1 MADSFIEIIDTFLI
15 TLEKERNFSLHT
27 IKAYKNDLI
36 RFKLFLIQDKSRI
49 AFKEINRNDIRKFLE
64 NQYEEKIIDPLTN
77 KTKTIERSSKT
88 VARRLASIKSFFKYL
103 VKVELIEDNI
113 SIYINSPKVPKK
125 LPRFIDKSLIDELM
139 DSPPLDTLVGLRDRA
154 VLELFYSTGIR
165 LSELVNI
172 NIGDFHIDK
181 KLVRVVGKGNKER
194 MIPYGKSAVIAI
206 ENYLNMRNLSF
217 KPVFAASPLFVNN
230 SEKSISKRTIQRR
243 VNNYIKLVA
252 DGKRVG
258 PHLLRHT
265 FATHL
270 LDNGADI
277 RAVKDLLG
285 HSSLSSTQIYTHV
298 SIEKLKK
305 DYTQAHPH
313 G

>member
-1 MADSFIEIIDTFLI
+1 MADSFIDIIDSFLI

-27 IKAYKNDLI
+27 IKAYKNDLT
-36 RFKLFLIQDKSRI
+36 RFNLFLNQGKSRI
-49 AFKEINRNDIRKFLE
+49 KFKEINRNDIRRFLADEYE
-64 NQYEEKIIDPLTN
+64 NEYI
-77 KTKTIERSSKT
+77 SKT
-88 VARRLASIKSFFKYL
+88 VARRLATIKSFFKYL
-103 VKVELIEDNI
+103 VKVELIEDNV
-113 SIYINSPKVPKK
+113 SIHIHSPKVPKN
-125 LPRFIDKSLIDELM
+125 LPNFIDKNLM
-139 DSPPLDTLVGLRDRA
+139 DVLMTSPPLDTLIGVRDRA
-154 VLELFYSTGIR
+154 VLELFYSTGVR

-181 KLVRVVGKGNKER
+181 KLVQVIGKGNKER
-194 MIPYGKSAVIAI
+194 MIPYGKTAESSI
-206 ENYLNMRNLSF
+206 ENYLKMRNLSF
-217 KPVFAASPLFVNN
+217 KPVFARSPLFVNS
-230 SEKSISKRTIQRR
+230 SEKRISKRTIQRR
-243 VNNYIKLVA
+243 MNNYIKLVA
-252 DGKRVG
+252 DGKSVG

-298 SIEKLKK
+298 SIDKLKK

>member
-1 MADSFIEIIDTFLI
+1 MADLLIDSIESFML

-27 IKAYKNDLI
+27 IKAYKNDLN
-36 RFKLFLIQDKSRI
+36 RFNYFLNNTLSRKKLAK
-49 AFKEINRNDIRKFLE
+49 INRNDIRKFLA
-64 NQYEEKIIDPLTN
+64 EEYDN
-77 KTKTIERSSKT
+77 GYSSKT
-88 VARRLASIKSFFKYL
+88 VARRLATIKSYFKYL
-103 VKVELIEDNI
+103 VKTELIQENI
-113 SIYINSPKVPKK
+113 SIHINSPKVPKK
-125 LPRFIDKSLIDELM
+125 LPNFVDKNLIDTLM
-139 DSPPLDTLVGLRDRA
+139 KIPSLDTHIGIRDRA
-154 VLELFYSTGIR
+154 VLELFYSTGMR
-165 LSELVNI
+165 LSELVNM
-172 NIGDFHIDK
+172 NIGDFEINK
-181 KLVRVVGKGNKER
+181 KLIRVIGKGNKER
-194 MIPYGKSAVIAI
+194 MIPYGRTAENAI
-206 ENYLNMRNLSF
+206 KNYLKIRNISLN
-217 KPVFAASPLFVNN
+217 PAFANKPLFVNN
-230 SEKSISKRTIQRR
+230 SDKRISKRTIQRR
-243 VNNYIKLVA
+243 MNNYIKLVA
-252 DGKRVG
+252 DGKRIG

>member
-1 MADSFIEIIDTFLI
+1 MADLLIDSIESFML

-27 IKAYKNDLI
+27 IKAYKNDLN
-36 RFKLFLIQDKSRI
+36 RFNFFLNNTLNRKKLAK
-49 AFKEINRNDIRKFLE
+49 INRNDIRKFLA
-64 NQYEEKIIDPLTN
+64 EEYDN
-77 KTKTIERSSKT
+77 GYSSKT
-88 VARRLASIKSFFKYL
+88 VARRLATIKSYFKYL
-103 VKVELIEDNI
+103 VKTELIQENI
-113 SIYINSPKVPKK
+113 SIHINSPKVPKK
-125 LPRFIDKSLIDELM
+125 LPNFVDKNLIDTLM
-139 DSPPLDTLVGLRDRA
+139 KTPSLDTHIGIRDRA
-154 VLELFYSTGIR
+154 VLELFYSTGMR
-165 LSELVNI
+165 LSELVNM
-172 NIGDFHIDK
+172 NIGDFEINK
-181 KLVRVVGKGNKER
+181 KLIRVIGKGNKER
-194 MIPYGKSAVIAI
+194 MIPYGRNAESAIK
-206 ENYLNMRNLSF
+206 NYLKIRNLSL
-217 KPVFAASPLFVNN
+217 KPAFANKPLFVNS
-230 SEKSISKRTIQRR
+230 SEKRISKRTIQRR
-243 VNNYIKLVA
+243 MNNYIKLVA
-252 DGKRVG
+252 DGKRIG

>member
-1 MADSFIEIIDTFLI
+1 MADSFIDIIDTFLI

-49 AFKEINRNDIRKFLE
+49 VFKEINRNDIRKFLADE
-64 NQYEEKIIDPLTN
+64 YDNGYI
-77 KTKTIERSSKT
+77 SKT
-88 VARRLASIKSFFKYL
+88 VARRLATLKSFFKYL

-113 SIYINSPKVPKK
+113 SIHVHSPKVPKK
-125 LPRFIDKSLIDELM
+125 LPNFVDKNLIDMLM
-139 DSPPLDTLVGLRDRA
+139 ESPPLDTIIGIRDRA

-172 NIGDFHIDK
+172 NIGDFYINK
-181 KLVRVVGKGNKER
+181 KLVRVIGKGNKER
-194 MIPYGKSAVIAI
+194 MIPYGKSAIKAI
-206 ENYLNMRNLSF
+206 ENYLNMRNISF
-217 KPVFAASPLFVNN
+217 KPVFANLPLFVNR
-230 SEKSISKRTIQRR
+230 SDKRISKRTIQRR

>member
-1 MADSFIEIIDTFLI
+1 MADLLIDSIDSFML

-27 IKAYKNDLI
+27 IKAYKNDLN
-36 RFKLFLIQDKSRI
+36 RFNYFLNNTLSRKKLAK
-49 AFKEINRNDIRKFLE
+49 INRNDIRKFLA
-64 NQYEEKIIDPLTN
+64 EEYDN
-77 KTKTIERSSKT
+77 GYSSKT
-88 VARRLASIKSFFKYL
+88 VARRLATIKSYFKYL
-103 VKVELIEDNI
+103 VKTELIQENI
-113 SIYINSPKVPKK
+113 SIHINSPKVPKK
-125 LPRFIDKSLIDELM
+125 LPNFVDKNLIDTLM
-139 DSPPLDTLVGLRDRA
+139 KTPSLDTHIGIRDRA
-154 VLELFYSTGIR
+154 VLELFYSTGMR
-165 LSELVNI
+165 LSELVNM
-172 NIGDFHIDK
+172 NIGDFEINK
-181 KLVRVVGKGNKER
+181 KLIRVIGKGNKER
-194 MIPYGKSAVIAI
+194 MIPYGRNAESAIK
-206 ENYLNMRNLSF
+206 NYLKIRNLSL
-217 KPVFAASPLFVNN
+217 KPAFANKPLFVNS
-230 SEKSISKRTIQRR
+230 SEKRISKRTIQRR
-243 VNNYIKLVA
+243 MNNYIKLVA
-252 DGKRVG
+252 DGKRIG

>member
-1 MADSFIEIIDTFLI
+1 MADLLIDSIESFML

-27 IKAYKNDLI
+27 IKAYKNDLN
-36 RFKLFLIQDKSRI
+36 RFNYFLNNTLSRRRL
-49 AFKEINRNDIRKFLE
+49 AKINRNDIRKFLA
-64 NQYEEKIIDPLTN
+64 EEYDN
-77 KTKTIERSSKT
+77 GYSSKT
-88 VARRLASIKSFFKYL
+88 VARRLATIKSYFKYL
-103 VKVELIEDNI
+103 VKTELIQENI
-113 SIYINSPKVPKK
+113 SIHINSPKVPKK
-125 LPRFIDKSLIDELM
+125 LPNFVDKNLIDTLM
-139 DSPPLDTLVGLRDRA
+139 NTPSLDTHIGIRDRA
-154 VLELFYSTGIR
+154 VLELFYSTGMR
-165 LSELVNI
+165 LSELVNM
-172 NIGDFHIDK
+172 NIGDFEINK
-181 KLVRVVGKGNKER
+181 KLIRVIGKGNKER
-194 MIPYGKSAVIAI
+194 MIPYGRTAESAIK
-206 ENYLNMRNLSF
+206 NYLKIRNLSL
-217 KPVFAASPLFVNN
+217 KPSFANKPLFVNS
-230 SEKSISKRTIQRR
+230 SEKRISKRTIQRR
-243 VNNYIKLVA
+243 MNNYIKLVA
-252 DGKRVG
+252 DGKRIG

>member
-1 MADSFIEIIDTFLI
+1 MADLLIDSIESFML

-27 IKAYKNDLI
+27 IKAYKNDLN
-36 RFKLFLIQDKSRI
+36 RFNYFLDNTLSRKKLTK
-49 AFKEINRNDIRKFLE
+49 INRNDIRKFLA
-64 NQYEEKIIDPLTN
+64 EEYN
-77 KTKTIERSSKT
+77 NGYSSKT
-88 VARRLASIKSFFKYL
+88 VARRLATIKSYFKYL
-103 VKVELIEDNI
+103 VKTELIQENI
-113 SIYINSPKVPKK
+113 SIHINSPKVPKK
-125 LPRFIDKSLIDELM
+125 LPNFVDKNLIDTLM
-139 DSPPLDTLVGLRDRA
+139 KTPSLDTHIGIRDRA
-154 VLELFYSTGIR
+154 VLELFYSTGMR
-165 LSELVNI
+165 LSELVNM
-172 NIGDFHIDK
+172 NIGDFEINK
-181 KLVRVVGKGNKER
+181 KLIRVIGKGNKER
-194 MIPYGKSAVIAI
+194 MIPYGRTAESAIK
-206 ENYLNMRNLSF
+206 NYLKIRNISL
-217 KPVFAASPLFVNN
+217 KPAFANKPLFVNS
-230 SEKSISKRTIQRR
+230 SEKRISKRTIQRR
-243 VNNYIKLVA
+243 MNNYIKIVA
-252 DGKRVG
+252 DGKRIG

>member
-1 MADSFIEIIDTFLI
+1 ML

-27 IKAYKNDLI
+27 IKAYKNDLN
-36 RFKLFLIQDKSRI
+36 RFNYFLNNTLSRKKLAK
-49 AFKEINRNDIRKFLE
+49 INRNDIRKFLA
-64 NQYEEKIIDPLTN
+64 EEYN
-77 KTKTIERSSKT
+77 NGYSSKT
-88 VARRLASIKSFFKYL
+88 VARRLATIKSYFKYL
-103 VKVELIEDNI
+103 VKTELIQENI
-113 SIYINSPKVPKK
+113 SIHINSPKVPKK
-125 LPRFIDKSLIDELM
+125 LPNFVDKNLIDILM
-139 DSPPLDTLVGLRDRA
+139 NTPSLDTHIGIRDRA
-154 VLELFYSTGIR
+154 ILELFYSTGMR
-165 LSELVNI
+165 LSELVNM
-172 NIGDFHIDK
+172 NIGDFEINK
-181 KLVRVVGKGNKER
+181 KLIRVIGKGNKER
-194 MIPYGKSAVIAI
+194 MIPYGRTAESAIK
-206 ENYLNMRNLSF
+206 NYLKIRNISL
-217 KPVFAASPLFVNN
+217 KPAFANKPLFVNS
-230 SEKSISKRTIQRR
+230 SEKRISKRTIQRR
-243 VNNYIKLVA
+243 MNNYIKLVA
-252 DGKRVG
+252 DGKRIG

>member
-1 MADSFIEIIDTFLI
+1 MADLLINSIESFML

-27 IKAYKNDLI
+27 IKAYKNDLN
-36 RFKLFLIQDKSRI
+36 RFNYFLNNTLSRKKLAK
-49 AFKEINRNDIRKFLE
+49 INRNDIRKFLA
-64 NQYEEKIIDPLTN
+64 EEYDN
-77 KTKTIERSSKT
+77 GYSSKT
-88 VARRLASIKSFFKYL
+88 VARRLATIKSYFKYL
-103 VKVELIEDNI
+103 VKTELIQENI
-113 SIYINSPKVPKK
+113 SIHINSPKVPKK
-125 LPRFIDKSLIDELM
+125 LPNFVDKNLIDTLM
-139 DSPPLDTLVGLRDRA
+139 KTPSLDTHIGIRDRA
-154 VLELFYSTGIR
+154 VLELFYSTGMR
-165 LSELVNI
+165 LSELVNM
-172 NIGDFHIDK
+172 NIGDFEINK
-181 KLVRVVGKGNKER
+181 KLIRVIGKGNKER
-194 MIPYGKSAVIAI
+194 MIPYGRNAESAIK
-206 ENYLNMRNLSF
+206 NYLKIRNLSL
-217 KPVFAASPLFVNN
+217 KPAFANKPLFVNS
-230 SEKSISKRTIQRR
+230 SEKRISKRTIQRR
-243 VNNYIKLVA
+243 MNNYIKLVA
-252 DGKRVG
+252 DGKRIG

>member
-1 MADSFIEIIDTFLI
+1 MADLLIDSIESFML

-27 IKAYKNDLI
+27 IKAYKNDLN
-36 RFKLFLIQDKSRI
+36 RFNYFLNNTLSRKKLAK
-49 AFKEINRNDIRKFLE
+49 INRNDIRKFLA
-64 NQYEEKIIDPLTN
+64 EEYDN
-77 KTKTIERSSKT
+77 GYSSKT
-88 VARRLASIKSFFKYL
+88 VARRLATIKSYFKYL
-103 VKVELIEDNI
+103 VKIELIQENI
-113 SIYINSPKVPKK
+113 SIHINSPKVPKK
-125 LPRFIDKSLIDELM
+125 LPNFVDKNLIDTLM
-139 DSPPLDTLVGLRDRA
+139 KTPSLDTHIGIRDRA
-154 VLELFYSTGIR
+154 VLELFYSTGMR
-165 LSELVNI
+165 LSELVNM
-172 NIGDFHIDK
+172 NIGDFEINK
-181 KLVRVVGKGNKER
+181 KLIRVIGKGNKER
-194 MIPYGKSAVIAI
+194 MIPYGRTAESAIK
-206 ENYLNMRNLSF
+206 NYLKIRNISL
-217 KPVFAASPLFVNN
+217 KPAFANKPLFVNS
-230 SEKSISKRTIQRR
+230 SEKRISKRTIQRR
-243 VNNYIKLVA
+243 MNNYIKIVA
-252 DGKRVG
+252 DGKRIG

>member
-1 MADSFIEIIDTFLI
+1 MADLLIDSIESFML

-27 IKAYKNDLI
+27 IKAYKNDLN
-36 RFKLFLIQDKSRI
+36 RFNYFLNNTLSRKKLAK
-49 AFKEINRNDIRKFLE
+49 INRNDIRKFLA
-64 NQYEEKIIDPLTN
+64 EEYDN
-77 KTKTIERSSKT
+77 GYSSKT
-88 VARRLASIKSFFKYL
+88 VARRLATIKSYFKYL
-103 VKVELIEDNI
+103 VKTELIQENI
-113 SIYINSPKVPKK
+113 SIHINSPKVPKK
-125 LPRFIDKSLIDELM
+125 LPNFVDKNLIDTLM
-139 DSPPLDTLVGLRDRA
+139 NTPSLDTHIGIRDKA
-154 VLELFYSTGIR
+154 VLELFYSTGMR
-165 LSELVNI
+165 LSELVNM
-172 NIGDFHIDK
+172 NIGDFEINK
-181 KLVRVVGKGNKER
+181 KLIRVMGKGNKER
-194 MIPYGKSAVIAI
+194 MIPYGRAAESAIK
-206 ENYLNMRNLSF
+206 NYLKIRNLSL
-217 KPVFAASPLFVNN
+217 KPAFANKPLFVN
-230 SEKSISKRTIQRR
+230 SSKKRISKRTIQRR
-243 VNNYIKLVA
+243 MNNYIKLVA
-252 DGKRVG
+252 DGKRIG

>member
-1 MADSFIEIIDTFLI
+1 MADLLINSIESFML

-27 IKAYKNDLI
+27 IKAYKNDLN
-36 RFKLFLIQDKSRI
+36 RFNYFLNNTLSRKKLAK
-49 AFKEINRNDIRKFLE
+49 INRNDIRKFLA
-64 NQYEEKIIDPLTN
+64 EEYDN
-77 KTKTIERSSKT
+77 GYSSKT
-88 VARRLASIKSFFKYL
+88 VARRLATIKSYFKYL
-103 VKVELIEDNI
+103 VKTELIQENI
-113 SIYINSPKVPKK
+113 SIHINSPKVPKK
-125 LPRFIDKSLIDELM
+125 LPNFVDKNLIDTLM
-139 DSPPLDTLVGLRDRA
+139 KTPSLDTHIGIRDRA
-154 VLELFYSTGIR
+154 VLELFYSTGMR
-165 LSELVNI
+165 LSELVNM
-172 NIGDFHIDK
+172 NIGDFEINK
-181 KLVRVVGKGNKER
+181 KLIRVIGKGNKER
-194 MIPYGKSAVIAI
+194 MIPYGRNAESAIK
-206 ENYLNMRNLSF
+206 NYLKIRNLSL
-217 KPVFAASPLFVNN
+217 KPSFANKPLFVNS
-230 SEKSISKRTIQRR
+230 SEKRISKRTIQRR
-243 VNNYIKLVA
+243 MNNYIKLVA
-252 DGKRVG
+252 DGKRIG

>member
-1 MADSFIEIIDTFLI
+1 MADSFIDIIDSFLI

-27 IKAYKNDLI
+27 IKAYKNDLT
-36 RFKLFLIQDKSRI
+36 RFNLFLNQGKSRNE
-49 AFKEINRNDIRKFLE
+49 FKEINRNDIRRFLADEYE
-64 NQYEEKIIDPLTN
+64 NEYT
-77 KTKTIERSSKT
+77 SKT
-88 VARRLASIKSFFKYL
+88 VARRLATIKSFFKYL
-103 VKVELIEDNI
+103 VKVELIEDNV
-113 SIYINSPKVPKK
+113 SIHIHSPKVPKK
-125 LPRFIDKSLIDELM
+125 LPNFIDKNLIDVLM
-139 DSPPLDTLVGLRDRA
+139 SSPPLGTLIGVRDRA
-154 VLELFYSTGIR
+154 VLELFYSTGVR

-181 KLVRVVGKGNKER
+181 KLVRVIGKGNKER
-194 MIPYGKSAVIAI
+194 IIPYGKTAESAI
-206 ENYLNMRNLSF
+206 ENYLKMRNLSF
-217 KPVFAASPLFVNN
+217 KPVFARSPLFVNS
-230 SEKSISKRTIQRR
+230 SEKRISKRTIQRR
-243 VNNYIKLVA
+243 MNNYIKLVA
-252 DGKRVG
+252 DGKSVG

-298 SIEKLKK
+298 SIDKLKK

>member
-1 MADSFIEIIDTFLI
+1 MADLLINSIESFML

-27 IKAYKNDLI
+27 IKAYKNDLN
-36 RFKLFLIQDKSRI
+36 RFNYFLNNTLSRKKLAK
-49 AFKEINRNDIRKFLE
+49 INRNDIRKFLA
-64 NQYEEKIIDPLTN
+64 EEYDN
-77 KTKTIERSSKT
+77 GYSSKT
-88 VARRLASIKSFFKYL
+88 VARRLATIKSYFKYL
-103 VKVELIEDNI
+103 VKTELIQENI
-113 SIYINSPKVPKK
+113 SIHINSPKVPKK
-125 LPRFIDKSLIDELM
+125 LPNFVDKNLIDTLM
-139 DSPPLDTLVGLRDRA
+139 KTPSLDTHIGIRDRA
-154 VLELFYSTGIR
+154 VLELFYSTGMR
-165 LSELVNI
+165 LSELVNM
-172 NIGDFHIDK
+172 NIGDFEINK
-181 KLVRVVGKGNKER
+181 KLIRVIGKGNKER
-194 MIPYGKSAVIAI
+194 MIPYGRNAESAIK
-206 ENYLNMRNLSF
+206 NYLKIRNLSL
-217 KPVFAASPLFVNN
+217 KPAFANKPLFVNS
-230 SEKSISKRTIQRR
+230 SEKRISKRTIQRR
-243 VNNYIKLVA
+243 MNNYIKIVA
-252 DGKRVG
+252 DGKRIG

>member
-1 MADSFIEIIDTFLI
+1 MADLLINSIESFML

-27 IKAYKNDLI
+27 IKAYKNDLN
-36 RFKLFLIQDKSRI
+36 RFNYFLDNTLSRKKLAK
-49 AFKEINRNDIRKFLE
+49 INRNDIRKFLA
-64 NQYEEKIIDPLTN
+64 EEYDN
-77 KTKTIERSSKT
+77 GYSSKT
-88 VARRLASIKSFFKYL
+88 VARRLATIKSYFKYL
-103 VKVELIEDNI
+103 VKTELIQENI
-113 SIYINSPKVPKK
+113 SIHINSPKVPKK
-125 LPRFIDKSLIDELM
+125 LPNFVDKNLIDTLM
-139 DSPPLDTLVGLRDRA
+139 KTPSLDTHIGIRDRA
-154 VLELFYSTGIR
+154 VLELFYSTGMR
-165 LSELVNI
+165 LSELVNM
-172 NIGDFHIDK
+172 NIGDFEINK
-181 KLVRVVGKGNKER
+181 KLIRVIGKGNKER
-194 MIPYGKSAVIAI
+194 MIPYGRNAESAIK
-206 ENYLNMRNLSF
+206 NYLKIRNLSL
-217 KPVFAASPLFVNN
+217 KPAFANKPLFVNS
-230 SEKSISKRTIQRR
+230 SEKRISKRTIQRR
-243 VNNYIKLVA
+243 MNNYIKIVA
-252 DGKRVG
+252 DGKRIG

>member
-1 MADSFIEIIDTFLI
+1 MADSFIDIIDSFLI

-27 IKAYKNDLI
+27 IKAYKNDLT
-36 RFKLFLIQDKSRI
+36 RFNLFLNQGKSRNK
-49 AFKEINRNDIRKFLE
+49 FKEINRNDIRRFLADEYE
-64 NQYEEKIIDPLTN
+64 NQYT
-77 KTKTIERSSKT
+77 SKT
-88 VARRLASIKSFFKYL
+88 VARRLATIKSFFKYL
-103 VKVELIEDNI
+103 VKVELIEDNV
-113 SIYINSPKVPKK
+113 SIHIHSPKVPKK
-125 LPRFIDKSLIDELM
+125 LPNFIDKNLIDVLM
-139 DSPPLDTLVGLRDRA
+139 SSPPLGTLIGVRDRA
-154 VLELFYSTGIR
+154 VLELFYSTGVR

-181 KLVRVVGKGNKER
+181 KLVRVIGKGNKER
-194 MIPYGKSAVIAI
+194 IIPYGKTAESAI
-206 ENYLNMRNLSF
+206 ENYLKMRNLSF
-217 KPVFAASPLFVNN
+217 KPVFARSPLFVNS
-230 SEKSISKRTIQRR
+230 SEKRISKRTIQRR
-243 VNNYIKLVA
+243 MNNYIKLVA
-252 DGKRVG
+252 DGKSVG

-298 SIEKLKK
+298 SIDKLKK

>member
-1 MADSFIEIIDTFLI
+1 MADLLIDSIESFML

-27 IKAYKNDLI
+27 IKAYKNDLN
-36 RFKLFLIQDKSRI
+36 RFNYFLNNTLSRKKLAK
-49 AFKEINRNDIRKFLE
+49 INRNDIRKFLA
-64 NQYEEKIIDPLTN
+64 EEYDN
-77 KTKTIERSSKT
+77 GYSSKT
-88 VARRLASIKSFFKYL
+88 VARRLATIKSYFKYL
-103 VKVELIEDNI
+103 VKTELIQENI
-113 SIYINSPKVPKK
+113 SIHINSPKVPKK
-125 LPRFIDKSLIDELM
+125 LPNFVDKNLIDTLM
-139 DSPPLDTLVGLRDRA
+139 KTPSLDTHIGIRDKA
-154 VLELFYSTGIR
+154 VLELFYSTGMR
-165 LSELVNI
+165 LSELVNM
-172 NIGDFHIDK
+172 NIGDFEINK
-181 KLVRVVGKGNKER
+181 KLIRVIGKGNKER
-194 MIPYGKSAVIAI
+194 MIPYGRAAESAIK
-206 ENYLNMRNLSF
+206 NYLKIRNLSL
-217 KPVFAASPLFVNN
+217 KPSFANKPLFVNS
-230 SEKSISKRTIQRR
+230 SEKRISKRTIQRR
-243 VNNYIKLVA
+243 MNNYIKIVA
-252 DGKRVG
+252 DGKRIG

>member
-1 MADSFIEIIDTFLI
+1 MADLLIDSIESFML

-27 IKAYKNDLI
+27 IKAYKNDLN
-36 RFKLFLIQDKSRI
+36 RFNYFLNNILSRKKLK
-49 AFKEINRNDIRKFLE
+49 KINRNDIRKFLA
-64 NQYEEKIIDPLTN
+64 EEYDN
-77 KTKTIERSSKT
+77 GYSSKT
-88 VARRLASIKSFFKYL
+88 VARRLATIKSYFKYL
-103 VKVELIEDNI
+103 VKTELIQENI
-113 SIYINSPKVPKK
+113 SIHINSPKVSKK
-125 LPRFIDKSLIDELM
+125 LPNFVDKNLIDTLM
-139 DSPPLDTLVGLRDRA
+139 NTPSLDTHIGIRDRA
-154 VLELFYSTGIR
+154 VLELFYSTGMR
-165 LSELVNI
+165 LSELVNM
-172 NIGDFHIDK
+172 NIGDFEINK
-181 KLVRVVGKGNKER
+181 KLIRVIGKGNKER
-194 MIPYGKSAVIAI
+194 MIPYGRTAESAIK
-206 ENYLNMRNLSF
+206 NYLKIRNISL
-217 KPVFAASPLFVNN
+217 KPAFANKPLFVNS
-230 SEKSISKRTIQRR
+230 SEKRISKRTIQRR
-243 VNNYIKLVA
+243 MNNYIKLVA
-252 DGKRVG
+252 DGKRIG

>member
-1 MADSFIEIIDTFLI
+1 MADLLINSIESFML

-27 IKAYKNDLI
+27 IKAYKNDLN
-36 RFKLFLIQDKSRI
+36 RFNYFLNNTLSRKKLAK
-49 AFKEINRNDIRKFLE
+49 INRNDIRKFLA
-64 NQYEEKIIDPLTN
+64 EEYDN
-77 KTKTIERSSKT
+77 GYSSKT
-88 VARRLASIKSFFKYL
+88 VARRLATIKSYFKYL
-103 VKVELIEDNI
+103 VKTELIQENI
-113 SIYINSPKVPKK
+113 SIHINSPKVPKK
-125 LPRFIDKSLIDELM
+125 LPNFVDKNLIDTLM
-139 DSPPLDTLVGLRDRA
+139 KTPSLDTHIGIRDRA
-154 VLELFYSTGIR
+154 VLELFYSTGMR
-165 LSELVNI
+165 LSELVNM
-172 NIGDFHIDK
+172 NIGDFEINK
-181 KLVRVVGKGNKER
+181 KLIRVIGKGNKER
-194 MIPYGKSAVIAI
+194 MIPYGRTAESAIK
-206 ENYLNMRNLSF
+206 NYLKIRNLSLN
-217 KPVFAASPLFVNN
+217 PAFANKPLFVNS
-230 SEKSISKRTIQRR
+230 SEKRISKRTIQRR
-243 VNNYIKLVA
+243 MNNYIKLVA
-252 DGKRVG
+252 DGKRIG

>member
-1 MADSFIEIIDTFLI
+1 MADLLIDAIESFIITID
-15 TLEKERNFSLHT
+15 KERNFSLHT
-27 IKAYKNDLI
+27 IKAYKNDLN
-36 RFKLFLIQDKSRI
+36 RFNSFLNQSISRKI
-49 AFKEINRNDIRKFLE
+49 LKKINRNDIRKFLSDE
-64 NQYEEKIIDPLTN
+64 YDNNFT
-77 KTKTIERSSKT
+77 SKT
-88 VARRLASIKSFFKYL
+88 VARRLATIKSFFKYL
-103 VKVELIEDNI
+103 VKIELIEENI
-113 SIYINSPKVPKK
+113 AIHINSPKVAKK
-125 LPRFIDKSLIDELM
+125 LPSFINKSLIDVLM
-139 DSPPLDTLVGLRDRA
+139 NSPSLDTLIGVRDRA
-154 VLELFYSTGIR
+154 VLELFYSTGMR

-172 NIGDFHIDK
+172 NIGDFHLNK
-181 KLVRVVGKGNKER
+181 KLLRVFGKGKKER
-194 MIPYGKSAVIAI
+194 MIPYGRAAESAI
-206 ENYLNMRNLSF
+206 ENYLKMRNISF
-217 KPVFAASPLFVNN
+217 KPVFAKTPLFVN
-230 SEKSISKRTIQRR
+230 SKEKRISTRTIQRR
-243 VNNYIKLVA
+243 MNNYIKLVA

-277 RAVKDLLG
+277 TAVKDLLG

>member
-1 MADSFIEIIDTFLI
+1 MADLLIDSIESFML

-27 IKAYKNDLI
+27 IKAYKNDLN
-36 RFKLFLIQDKSRI
+36 RFNYFLNNILSRKKLAK
-49 AFKEINRNDIRKFLE
+49 INRNDIRKFLA
-64 NQYEEKIIDPLTN
+64 EEYDN
-77 KTKTIERSSKT
+77 GYSSKT
-88 VARRLASIKSFFKYL
+88 VARRLATIKSYFKYL
-103 VKVELIEDNI
+103 VKTELIQENI
-113 SIYINSPKVPKK
+113 SIHINSPKVPKK
-125 LPRFIDKSLIDELM
+125 LPNFVDKNLIDTLM
-139 DSPPLDTLVGLRDRA
+139 KTPSLDTHIGIRDRA
-154 VLELFYSTGIR
+154 VLELFYSTGMR
-165 LSELVNI
+165 LSELVNM
-172 NIGDFHIDK
+172 NIGDFEINK
-181 KLVRVVGKGNKER
+181 KLIRVIGKGNKER
-194 MIPYGKSAVIAI
+194 MIPYGRTAESAIK
-206 ENYLNMRNLSF
+206 NYLKIRNLSL
-217 KPVFAASPLFVNN
+217 KPAFANKPLFVNS
-230 SEKSISKRTIQRR
+230 SEKRISKRTIQRR
-243 VNNYIKLVA
+243 MNNYIKLVA
-252 DGKRVG
+252 DGKRIG

>member
-1 MADSFIEIIDTFLI
+1 MADLLIDSIDSFML

-27 IKAYKNDLI
+27 IKAYKNDLN
-36 RFKLFLIQDKSRI
+36 RFNYFLDNTLSRKKLAK
-49 AFKEINRNDIRKFLE
+49 INRNDIRKFLA
-64 NQYEEKIIDPLTN
+64 EEYDN
-77 KTKTIERSSKT
+77 GYSSKT
-88 VARRLASIKSFFKYL
+88 VARRLATIKSYFKYL
-103 VKVELIEDNI
+103 VKTELIQENI
-113 SIYINSPKVPKK
+113 SIHINSPKVPKK
-125 LPRFIDKSLIDELM
+125 LPNFVDKNLIDTLM
-139 DSPPLDTLVGLRDRA
+139 KTPSLDTQIGIRDRA
-154 VLELFYSTGIR
+154 VLELFYSTGMR
-165 LSELVNI
+165 LSELVNM
-172 NIGDFHIDK
+172 NIGDFEINK
-181 KLVRVVGKGNKER
+181 KLIRVIGKGNKER
-194 MIPYGKSAVIAI
+194 MIPYGRAAESAIK
-206 ENYLNMRNLSF
+206 NYLKIRNLSL
-217 KPVFAASPLFVNN
+217 KPAFANKPLFVNS
-230 SEKSISKRTIQRR
+230 SEKRISKRTIQRR
-243 VNNYIKLVA
+243 MNNYIKIVA
-252 DGKRVG
+252 DGKRIG

>member
-1 MADSFIEIIDTFLI
+1 MADLLIDSIESFML

-27 IKAYKNDLI
+27 IKAYKNDLN
-36 RFKLFLIQDKSRI
+36 RFNYFLDNTLSRKKLAK
-49 AFKEINRNDIRKFLE
+49 INRNDIRKFLA
-64 NQYEEKIIDPLTN
+64 EEYDN
-77 KTKTIERSSKT
+77 GYSSKT
-88 VARRLASIKSFFKYL
+88 VARRLATIKSYFKYL
-103 VKVELIEDNI
+103 VKTELIQENI
-113 SIYINSPKVPKK
+113 SIHINSPKVPKK
-125 LPRFIDKSLIDELM
+125 LPNFVDKNLIDTLM
-139 DSPPLDTLVGLRDRA
+139 KTPSLDTHIGIRDKA
-154 VLELFYSTGIR
+154 VLELFYSTGMR
-165 LSELVNI
+165 LSELVNM
-172 NIGDFHIDK
+172 NIGDFEINK
-181 KLVRVVGKGNKER
+181 KLIRVIGKGNKER
-194 MIPYGKSAVIAI
+194 MIPYGRNAESAIK
-206 ENYLNMRNLSF
+206 NYLKIRNLSL
-217 KPVFAASPLFVNN
+217 KPAFANKPLFVNS
-230 SEKSISKRTIQRR
+230 SEKRISKRTIQRR
-243 VNNYIKLVA
+243 MNNYIKLVA
-252 DGKRVG
+252 DGKRIG

>member
-1 MADSFIEIIDTFLI
+1 MADLLIDSIESFML

-27 IKAYKNDLI
+27 IKAYKNDLN
-36 RFKLFLIQDKSRI
+36 RFNYFLNNTLSRKKLAK
-49 AFKEINRNDIRKFLE
+49 INRNDIRKFLA
-64 NQYEEKIIDPLTN
+64 EEYDN
-77 KTKTIERSSKT
+77 GYSSKT
-88 VARRLASIKSFFKYL
+88 VARRLATIKSYFKYL
-103 VKVELIEDNI
+103 VKTELIQENI
-113 SIYINSPKVPKK
+113 SIHINSPKVPKK
-125 LPRFIDKSLIDELM
+125 LPNFVDKNLIDTLM
-139 DSPPLDTLVGLRDRA
+139 KTPSLDTHIGIRDRA
-154 VLELFYSTGIR
+154 VLELFYSTGMR
-165 LSELVNI
+165 LSELVNM
-172 NIGDFHIDK
+172 NIGDFEINK
-181 KLVRVVGKGNKER
+181 KLIRVIGKGNKER
-194 MIPYGKSAVIAI
+194 MIPYGRTAESAIK
-206 ENYLNMRNLSF
+206 NYLKIRNISL
-217 KPVFAASPLFVNN
+217 KPAFANKPLFVNS
-230 SEKSISKRTIQRR
+230 SEKRISKRTIQRR
-243 VNNYIKLVA
+243 MNNYIKLVA
-252 DGKRVG
+252 DGKRIG

>member
-1 MADSFIEIIDTFLI
+1 MADSFIDIIDSFLI

-27 IKAYKNDLI
+27 IKAYKNDLT
-36 RFKLFLIQDKSRI
+36 RFNLFLNQGKSRNK
-49 AFKEINRNDIRKFLE
+49 FKEINRNDIRRFLADEYE
-64 NQYEEKIIDPLTN
+64 NEYT
-77 KTKTIERSSKT
+77 SKT
-88 VARRLASIKSFFKYL
+88 VARRLATIKSFFKYL
-103 VKVELIEDNI
+103 VKVELIEDNV
-113 SIYINSPKVPKK
+113 SIHIHSPKVPKK
-125 LPRFIDKSLIDELM
+125 LPNFIDKNLIDVLM
-139 DSPPLDTLVGLRDRA
+139 SSPPLGTLIGVRDRA
-154 VLELFYSTGIR
+154 VLELFYSTGVR

-172 NIGDFHIDK
+172 NIGDFYIDK
-181 KLVRVVGKGNKER
+181 KLVRVIGKGNKER
-194 MIPYGKSAVIAI
+194 IIPYGKTAESAI
-206 ENYLNMRNLSF
+206 ENYLKMRNLSF
-217 KPVFAASPLFVNN
+217 KPVFARSPLFVNS
-230 SEKSISKRTIQRR
+230 SEKRISKRTIQRR
-243 VNNYIKLVA
+243 MNNYIKLVA
-252 DGKRVG
+252 DGKSVG

-298 SIEKLKK
+298 SIDKLKK

>member
-1 MADSFIEIIDTFLI
+1 ML

-27 IKAYKNDLI
+27 IKAYKNDLN
-36 RFKLFLIQDKSRI
+36 RFNYFLNNTLSRKKLAK
-49 AFKEINRNDIRKFLE
+49 INRNDIRKFLA
-64 NQYEEKIIDPLTN
+64 EEYDN
-77 KTKTIERSSKT
+77 GYSSKT
-88 VARRLASIKSFFKYL
+88 VARRLATIKSYFKYL
-103 VKVELIEDNI
+103 VKTELIQENI
-113 SIYINSPKVPKK
+113 SIHINSPKVPKK
-125 LPRFIDKSLIDELM
+125 LPNFVDKNLIDTLM
-139 DSPPLDTLVGLRDRA
+139 KTPSLDTHIGIRDRA

-165 LSELVNI
+165 LSELVNM
-172 NIGDFHIDK
+172 NIGDFEINK
-181 KLVRVVGKGNKER
+181 KLIRVIGKGNKER
-194 MIPYGKSAVIAI
+194 MIPYGRTAESAIK
-206 ENYLNMRNLSF
+206 NYLKIRNLSL
-217 KPVFAASPLFVNN
+217 KPAFANKPLFVNS
-230 SEKSISKRTIQRR
+230 SEKRISKRTIQRR
-243 VNNYIKLVA
+243 MNNYIKLVA
-252 DGKRVG
+252 DGKRIG

>member
-1 MADSFIEIIDTFLI
+1 MADLLIDAIESFII
-15 TLEKERNFSLHT
+15 TLDKERNFSLHT
-27 IKAYKNDLI
+27 IKAYKNDLN
-36 RFKLFLIQDKSRI
+36 RFNSFLNQGISRI
-49 AFKEINRNDIRKFLE
+49 ILKKINRNDIRKFLSDE
-64 NQYEEKIIDPLTN
+64 YDNNFT
-77 KTKTIERSSKT
+77 SKT
-88 VARRLASIKSFFKYL
+88 VARRLATIKSFFKYL
-103 VKVELIEDNI
+103 VKVELIEENI
-113 SIYINSPKVPKK
+113 AIHINSPKVAKK
-125 LPRFIDKSLIDELM
+125 LPSFINKSLIDVLM
-139 DSPPLDTLVGLRDRA
+139 NSPSLDTLIGVRDRA
-154 VLELFYSTGIR
+154 VLELFYSTGMR

-172 NIGDFHIDK
+172 NIGDFHLNK
-181 KLVRVVGKGNKER
+181 KLLRVIGKGKKER
-194 MIPYGKSAVIAI
+194 MIPYGRASESAI
-206 ENYLNMRNLSF
+206 ENYLKMRNISF
-217 KPVFAASPLFVNN
+217 KPVFAKTPLFVN
-230 SEKSISKRTIQRR
+230 SKEKRISTRTIQRR
-243 VNNYIKLVA
+243 MNNYIKLVA

-277 RAVKDLLG
+277 TAVKDLLG

>member
-1 MADSFIEIIDTFLI
+1 MADLLIDAIESFIITID
-15 TLEKERNFSLHT
+15 KERNFSLHT
-27 IKAYKNDLI
+27 IKAYKNDLN
-36 RFKLFLIQDKSRI
+36 RFNSFLNQGISRI
-49 AFKEINRNDIRKFLE
+49 ILNKINRNDIRKFLSNE
-64 NQYEEKIIDPLTN
+64 YDNNFT
-77 KTKTIERSSKT
+77 SKT
-88 VARRLASIKSFFKYL
+88 VARRLATIKSFFKYL
-103 VKVELIEDNI
+103 VKVELIEENI
-113 SIYINSPKVPKK
+113 AIHINSPKVAKK
-125 LPRFIDKSLIDELM
+125 LPSFINKSLIDVLM
-139 DSPPLDTLVGLRDRA
+139 NSPSLDTLIGVRDRA
-154 VLELFYSTGIR
+154 VLELFYSTGMR

-172 NIGDFHIDK
+172 NIGDFHLNK
-181 KLVRVVGKGNKER
+181 KLLRVIGKGKKER
-194 MIPYGKSAVIAI
+194 MIPYGRAAESAI
-206 ENYLNMRNLSF
+206 ENYLKMRNISF
-217 KPVFAASPLFVNN
+217 KPVFAKTPLFVN
-230 SEKSISKRTIQRR
+230 SKEER
-243 VNNYIKLVA
+243 VA

-277 RAVKDLLG
+277 TAVKDLLG

>member
-1 MADSFIEIIDTFLI
+1 MADLLIDSIEYFML

-27 IKAYKNDLI
+27 IKAYKNDLN
-36 RFKLFLIQDKSRI
+36 RFNYFLNNILSRKKLK
-49 AFKEINRNDIRKFLE
+49 KINRNDIRKFLA
-64 NQYEEKIIDPLTN
+64 EEYDN
-77 KTKTIERSSKT
+77 GYSSKT
-88 VARRLASIKSFFKYL
+88 VARRLATIKSYFKYL
-103 VKVELIEDNI
+103 VKTELIQENI
-113 SIYINSPKVPKK
+113 SIHINSPKVPKK
-125 LPRFIDKSLIDELM
+125 LPNFVDKNLIDTLM
-139 DSPPLDTLVGLRDRA
+139 KTPSLDTHIGIRDKA
-154 VLELFYSTGIR
+154 VLELFYSTGMR
-165 LSELVNI
+165 LSELVNM
-172 NIGDFHIDK
+172 NIGDFEINK
-181 KLVRVVGKGNKER
+181 KLIRVIGKGNKER
-194 MIPYGKSAVIAI
+194 MIPYGRAAESAIK
-206 ENYLNMRNLSF
+206 NYLKIRNLSL
-217 KPVFAASPLFVNN
+217 KPAFANKPLFVNS
-230 SEKSISKRTIQRR
+230 SEKRISKRTIQRR
-243 VNNYIKLVA
+243 MNNYIKIVA
-252 DGKRVG
+252 DGKRIG

>member
-1 MADSFIEIIDTFLI
+1 MADLLIDSIESFML

-27 IKAYKNDLI
+27 IKAYKNDLN
-36 RFKLFLIQDKSRI
+36 RFNSFLNNTLSRKKLAK
-49 AFKEINRNDIRKFLE
+49 INRNDIRKFLA
-64 NQYEEKIIDPLTN
+64 EEYDN
-77 KTKTIERSSKT
+77 GYSSKT
-88 VARRLASIKSFFKYL
+88 VARRLATIKSYFKYL
-103 VKVELIEDNI
+103 VKTELIQENI
-113 SIYINSPKVPKK
+113 SIHINSPKVPKK
-125 LPRFIDKSLIDELM
+125 LPNFVDKNLIDTLM
-139 DSPPLDTLVGLRDRA
+139 KTPSLDTHIGIRDRA
-154 VLELFYSTGIR
+154 VLELFYSTGMR
-165 LSELVNI
+165 LSELVNM
-172 NIGDFHIDK
+172 NIGDFEINK
-181 KLVRVVGKGNKER
+181 KLIRVIGKGNKER
-194 MIPYGKSAVIAI
+194 MIPYGRTAESAIK
-206 ENYLNMRNLSF
+206 NYLKIRNLSL
-217 KPVFAASPLFVNN
+217 KPAFANKPIFVNS
-230 SEKSISKRTIQRR
+230 SEKRISKRTIQRR
-243 VNNYIKLVA
+243 MNNYIKLVA
-252 DGKRVG
+252 DGKRIG